1 MKWVAEMLP
10 ELNEMVA
17 ITENLDCPLF
27 YEFDS
32 IAEK

>member
-10 ELNEMVA
+10 GLIGMVA
-17 ITENLDCPLF
+17 ITENLDCPIF